1 MKNAGRAPVRAV
13 TAWDTRPRGETGF
26 CAPPWGSIRIAVAE
40 IEGLI
45 GVDTPVAQI
54 RPDASYAFT
63 AGHIHIGEQDGGLVV
78 GRCHDFPLR
87 AADEAASPKL
97 DAPGIAGRVRLEAD
111 AVAGQHRQ
119 AVGHGM
125 GILDTGV
132 NLFLISVG
140 YITKGT
146 APIFSRPGLNSEDM
160 VDPIPQALVLTAI
173 VIGVAVLALALS
185 LAIKLYQHHD
195 TLNLRKI
202 KDQRW

>member
-1 MKNAGRAPVRAV
+1 MINFLADYMYYIGA
-13 TAWDTRPRGETGF
+13 F
-26 CAPPWGSIRIAVAE
+26 
-40 IEGLI
+40 GLI
-45 GVDTPVAQI
+45 L
-54 RPDASYAFT
+54 
-63 AGHIHIGEQDGGLVV
+63 IGLYIILVKRNLIKVIIGL
-78 GRCHDFPLR
+78 
-87 AADEAASPKL
+87 
-97 DAPGIAGRVRLEAD
+97 
-111 AVAGQHRQ
+111 
-119 AVGHGM
+119 

-146 APIFSRPGLNSEDM
+146 APIFSESDIEAENM

-185 LAIKLYQHHD
+185 LAIRLYQHYG